1 MSVKGD
7 LYCSFPTRYYSF
19 RVALD
24 YLLFKILQIYLAVC
38 FGAAFLLIHWLKQAI
53 LAPFSLSQL
62 SSEPQ
67 LYVWDGHI
75 KDIFDNLPSQE

>member
-1 MSVKGD
+1 MVPHF
-7 LYCSFPTRYYSF
+7 CSST
-19 RVALD
+19 D
-24 YLLFKILQIYLAVC
+24 
-38 FGAAFLLIHWLKQAI
+38 LKQAI
-53 LAPFSLSQL
+53 LARFSLSQL

>member
-7 LYCSFPTRYYSF
+7 LYCSFPNRYYSF

-24 YLLFKILQIYLAVC
+24 YLLFKILHIYLAVC
-38 FGAAFLLIHWLKQAI
+38 YGAAFLLIHWLKQAI
-53 LAPFSLSQL
+53 LALFSLSQL

-67 LYVWDGHI
+67 LCVWDGHI
-75 KDIFDNLPSQE
+75 KDIFDNIQSQK

>member
-7 LYCSFPTRYYSF
+7 LCCSFPIRYYSF

-38 FGAAFLLIHWLKQAI
+38 YGAAFLLIHWLKQAI
-53 LAPFSLSQL
+53 LARFLFKPAFIRATALCL
-62 SSEPQ
+62 RRP
-67 LYVWDGHI
+67 Y
-75 KDIFDNLPSQE
+75 